1 MDDSKS
7 IMSFRFHQL
16 KSLMTDYQNGNVAD
30 SFDPNQK
37 ASDKSLHCLKLVTLF
52 LNIKW
57 NCVKQTSI
65 FASQGY

>member
-37 ASDKSLHCLKLVTLF
+37 ASDQSLHCLKIVPLLLT
-52 LNIKW
+52 IKW
-57 NCVKQTSI
+57 TCVKQTSI
-65 FASQGY
+65 LSS